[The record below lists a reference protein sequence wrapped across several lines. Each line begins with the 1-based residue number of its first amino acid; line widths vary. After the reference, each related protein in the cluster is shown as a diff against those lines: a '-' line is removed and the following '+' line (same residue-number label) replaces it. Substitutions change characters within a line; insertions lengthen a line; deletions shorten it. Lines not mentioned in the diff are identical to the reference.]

1 MRKLKVAILPTSLRT
16 WLDAT
21 AQNIDTTSDNAAALL
36 PKLAEAGLFRLGVP
50 AVLGGHGGHVND
62 AIAGVAAV
70 SEHSLA
76 AGFVFWGQRTFIE
89 YLLQSPNEAL
99 RDRLLPDVLAG
110 RRAGATGLSNAMK
123 FLAGI
128 EGLQIKST
136 KTDGS
141 LRVDGELPWVTNLRA
156 SGFDVAA
163 AIQADGNNP
172 AFVASLSSEDIGL
185 ERSGDLD
192 LMAMRATSTAAVRIN
207 NVRIGV
213 DRILHHNAS
222 EWLPKVRPAFL
233 GLQCAMAIGLAHR
246 SIAETT
252 SRLKKGRDILR
263 EPSEAL
269 TNALVEAETQLQ
281 EGLCSKSFERSPEKL
296 FELRIGF
303 AAMAA
308 KAVQIELSATG
319 GRAYLTQPGEGFQR
333 RLREVA
339 FIPIITPSLVQLKS
353 ALDARQQPQLIS
365 EIA

>member
-1 MRKLKVAILPTSLRT
+1 MRTLRMAILPTSLRT

-21 AQNIDTTSDNAAALL
+21 AHNLDTTSDNSATLL
-36 PKLAEAGLFRLGVP
+36 PKLAEAGLFGLGVP

-70 SEHSLA
+70 SERSLA
-76 AGFVFWGQRTFIE
+76 AGFVFWGHRTFIE

-99 RDRLLPDVLAG
+99 RDRLLPDLLAG
-110 RRAGATGLSNAMK
+110 SRAGATGLSNAMK
-123 FLAGI
+123 FLSGI
-128 EGLQIKST
+128 EGLQIKAT

-141 LRVDGELPWVTNLRA
+141 LRVDGQLPWVTNLRA

-163 AIQADGNNP
+163 AIQGDGNNP
-172 AFVASLSSEDIGL
+172 AFVASLSSEDMGL

-192 LMAMRATSTAAVRIN
+192 LMAMRATSTAAVKIE
-207 NVRIGV
+207 NVRIGA

-233 GLQCAMAIGLAHR
+233 GLQCAMAIGLARR

-252 SRLKKGRDILR
+252 SRLNEARDILR
-263 EPSEAL
+263 EPSEAI
-269 TNALVEAETQLQ
+269 TNALVKAEAQLQ
-281 EGLCSKSFERSPEKL
+281 QELSGKSFERSPAKL
-296 FELRIGF
+296 FELRIGLAEI
-303 AAMAA
+303 AAE
-308 KAVQIELSATG
+308 AVQLELSAAG
-319 GRAYLTQPGEGFQR
+319 GRAYLTKPGEGFQR

-339 FIPIITPSLVQLKS
+339 FIPIITPSLVQLKT
-353 ALDARQQPQLIS
+353 ALEARQQPQSIR